1 MHTHNLGSKSMLCI
15 SICKRF
21 KFFFAFSNYSHKTFI
36 QLKMETILE
45 KILTEY
51 VSNTPRLQCLNVS
64 KIEQFGK
71 FFCIKQWLSRLIR

>member
-1 MHTHNLGSKSMLCI
+1 
-15 SICKRF
+15 
-21 KFFFAFSNYSHKTFI
+21 
-36 QLKMETILE
+36 METILE

-51 VSNTPRLQCLNVS
+51 VSNNSRLQCLNVS